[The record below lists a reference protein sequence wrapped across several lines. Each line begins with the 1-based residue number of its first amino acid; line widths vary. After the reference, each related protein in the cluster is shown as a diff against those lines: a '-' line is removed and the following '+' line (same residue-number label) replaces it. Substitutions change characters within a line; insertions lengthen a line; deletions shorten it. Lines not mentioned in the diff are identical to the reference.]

1 MGDLQMSTLDM
12 KAPLMMPVL
21 CGLAVCGL
29 IGAARS
35 EAQQSVPKAIPVE
48 EVKKSEDPK
57 KIERLQ
63 VYLDREGFPPGQIDG
78 KWGEFTGKALGRYQM
93 HRAGVAANAA
103 VDLPTDFDVFTEY
116 TVAEADFNQVG
127 VVGATPEEQS
137 KQKSS
142 PYPTMVHFLKE
153 KFHCDGDY
161 LRKLNP
167 GLNMDDLKPGD
178 VVKVPNVTP
187 FLIEKLKVK
196 DRIQPKPQFQKRALR
211 VDTKEKMLDVMEDG
225 KVLASFP
232 ITPGSESLPAPV
244 GMWEIET
251 MTTLPLFRRDESMLK
266 KGVRSDDYHLIP
278 PGPSSAVGVLWI
290 QLNKKGI
297 GIHGTNDSETI
308 GRAASHGCIRLSNWD
323 AIRLS
328 EMVTDKIAVEI
339 VEGVAT
345 QQE

>member
-1 MGDLQMSTLDM
+1 M
-12 KAPLMMPVL
+12 KAPLKPLL
-21 CGLAVCGL
+21 CGVLVCCL
-29 IGAARS
+29 MASMQSA
-35 EAQQSVPKAIPVE
+35 AQQAIPKAIPVE

-93 HRAGVAANAA
+93 HRVGVAANAA
-103 VDLPTDFDVFTEY
+103 VELPTDFEVFTEY
-116 TVAEADFNQVG
+116 TVKEEDLSQVG
-127 VVGATPEEQS
+127 EVGATPEEQS

-142 PYPTMVHFLKE
+142 PYPSMVHFLKE
-153 KFHCDGDY
+153 RFHCDGDY
-161 LRKLNP
+161 LRGLNP
-167 GLNMDDLKPGD
+167 DLNMDELKAGD

-196 DRIQPKPQFQKRALR
+196 DRIQPKPQFQKRMLR

-244 GMWEIET
+244 GLWEIET

-328 EMVTDKIAVEI
+328 EMVTDKMAVEI
-339 VEGVAT
+339 VEGVG
-345 QQE
+345 Q